1 MALIFRNQGSN
12 NLEGNQAVATKR
24 FSLDGTENAGDII
37 DLGGLGKEVLVTNV
51 YVVAYDTLP
60 TGCVFHVGSS
70 VINGT
75 PGAPDT
81 TLHFTYW
88 DWFNEL
94 AGIHHI
100 STGVYENFKG
110 GLPLPTEDA
119 NLAVKRINRD
129 AVAIKLD
136 TLPADAIGTFDLV
149 VEYTYLENKS
159 GKYLS

>member
-24 FSLDGTENAGDII
+24 FTLDGTENAGDII
-37 DLGGLGKEVLVTNV
+37 DLGAIGREVLVTNV

-60 TGCVFHVGSS
+60 TGCVFHVGASN
-70 VINGT
+70 ITGT

-81 TLHFTYW
+81 TIHFAYW
-88 DWFNEL
+88 DWFNEM

-100 STGVYENFKG
+100 NTPIFENFKG

-119 NLAVKRINRD
+119 QLAVTRINAD
-129 AVAIKLD
+129 SVAVKLD
-136 TLPADAIGTFDLV
+136 TLPANAIGTFDLV
-149 VEYTYLENKS
+149 VEYTYLETKS